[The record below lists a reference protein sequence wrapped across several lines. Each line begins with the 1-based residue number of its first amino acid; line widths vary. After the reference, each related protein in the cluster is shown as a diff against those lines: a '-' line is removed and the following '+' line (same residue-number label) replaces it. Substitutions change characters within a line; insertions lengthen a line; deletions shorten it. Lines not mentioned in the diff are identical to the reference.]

1 MKIGIITFYRVP
13 NFGANLQALSTY
25 RYLENAGHTP
35 VFLHYIS
42 KWTSRVYD
50 KLQNDVQVKKHF
62 EFIDQFIPNQSKELR
77 NSRDVLKAIEEYK
90 LDAVI
95 IGSDAVAQHHPLL
108 SNQTIHSSWKSW
120 LKPIQPELRF
130 PNLFWG
136 CGVVG
141 QVPMAFMSVSSQNS
155 PFMKFSK
162 KTKREMLNIL
172 DKLEYVSS
180 RDVWTK
186 QMYEAIGY
194 KKDVPITPDP
204 VFAFN
209 QNADGLIP
217 SKDEIL
223 KRFGLPEKYALVGL
237 KSQVLSFDDLS
248 YIQGEFQKEAIECV
262 AFPII
267 PSINY
272 KHPFKYVV
280 GMPLSPIDWYAI
292 IRYSSAYIG
301 NNMHPIVVS
310 LHNAIPCFSLD
321 NWGAVNFWGKKLHDN
336 SSKVLDILS
345 RYGLA
350 DYRCEV
356 ENGKCTVSV
365 EYIMEKIKSY
375 PRMKVLKQSHNQL
388 ECYNSMMEKILS
400 RFKCCIVQK

>member
-42 KWTSRVYD
+42 KWTSKVYD
-50 KLQNDVQVKKHF
+50 KLQNDIQVKKHF
-62 EFIDQFIPNQSKELR
+62 EFIDKYIENQSKDIR
-77 NSRDVLKAIEEYK
+77 NSEDVLRAIDEYK
-90 LDAVI
+90 LDAII

-108 SNQTIHSSWKSW
+108 SNQTIRSSWKSW

-130 PNLFWG
+130 PSLFWG
-136 CGVVG
+136 CGFVG
-141 QVPMAFMSVSSQNS
+141 RVPMAFMSVSSQNS
-155 PFMKFSK
+155 PYKKFSER
-162 KTKREMLNIL
+162 TKQDMLAIL
-172 DKLEYVSS
+172 NQLLYVSS

-186 QMYEAIGY
+186 QMYEYIGY
-194 KKDVPITPDP
+194 KKEVPITPDP

-209 QNADGLIP
+209 QNVGDLIP
-217 SKDEIL
+217 TKKEIC

-237 KSQVLSFDDLS
+237 KSQVLSDEELS
-248 YIQGEFQKEAIECV
+248 FLQGEFSKKGIESV

-267 PSINY
+267 TSINY

-280 GMPLSPIDWYAI
+280 KMPLSPMDWYAI

-310 LHNAIPCFSLD
+310 LHNTIPCYSLD
-321 NWGAVNFWGKKLHDN
+321 NWGTVNFWGKKIKDN
-336 SSKVLDILS
+336 SSKVFDILS

-356 ENGKCTVSV
+356 ENGKCSV
-365 EYIMEKIKSY
+365 PVQEIMNKINTFPVEKVKTQS
-375 PRMKVLKQSHNQL
+375 VKQL
-388 ECYNSMMEKILS
+388 DCYNSMMTEILS
-400 RFKCCIVQK
+400 KFASQK